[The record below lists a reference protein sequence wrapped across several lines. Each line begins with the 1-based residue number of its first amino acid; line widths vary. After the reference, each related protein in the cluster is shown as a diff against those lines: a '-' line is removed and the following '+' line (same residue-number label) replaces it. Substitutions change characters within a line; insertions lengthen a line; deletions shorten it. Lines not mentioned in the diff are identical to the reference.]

1 MSMSNFMGQAVL
13 ALPVMATKNHL
24 VRDSTPPTDAS
35 DSGVGMA
42 HPTVVPANFD
52 PDAPGNRRD

>member
-1 MSMSNFMGQAVL
+1 MSMSNFMGRASL
-13 ALPVMATKNHL
+13 ALPVMATKNHP
-24 VRDSTPPTDAS
+24 VRNPKSSTDSS
-35 DSGVGMA
+35 DSGIGMA

>member
-1 MSMSNFMGQAVL
+1 
-13 ALPVMATKNHL
+13 MATKNHP
-24 VRDSTPPTDAS
+24 VRNPKSSTDSS
-35 DSGVGMA
+35 DSGIGMA